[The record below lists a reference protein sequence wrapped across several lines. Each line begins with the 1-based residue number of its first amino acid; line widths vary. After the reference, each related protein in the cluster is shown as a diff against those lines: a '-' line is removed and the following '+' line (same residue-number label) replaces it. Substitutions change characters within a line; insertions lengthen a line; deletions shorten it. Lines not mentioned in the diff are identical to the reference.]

1 MQPMLD
7 RLLRRIDPDE
17 RLRAFRVWTFWADEV
32 GATIAGHAH
41 PVALRAGVL
50 TVSVDS
56 ATWMQELQFLKETL
70 RGRLN
75 ARLGH
80 ALIDDIYFVS
90 GAVTR
95 PPRRAT
101 REPTM
106 GPPPAPLPPLRD
118 PELAAAF
125 TRIVQARA
133 RRAQS
138 QS

>member
-1 MQPMLD
+1 MLD

-17 RLRAFRVWTFWADEV
+17 RLRAFRVWTFWSDEV
-32 GATIAGHAH
+32 GETIAGHAH

-56 ATWMQELQFLKETL
+56 PTWMQELQFLKETL
-70 RGRLN
+70 RERLN
-75 ARLGH
+75 ARLGQ

-90 GAVTR
+90 GAAAR

-101 REPTM
+101 TEPAM

-125 TRIVQARA
+125 NRIVQARA
-133 RRAQS
+133 RRARRQD
-138 QS
+138 